1 MPGPQF
7 ETPAEIRAIRAL
19 GGDAVGMSTVTEALT
34 AAHCGLPLLGISV
47 ITNLAAGMTGSAVTG
62 EGGQRD
68 RRRRRRPL
76 QPVSDK
82 DRRGDGRMTTTF
94 RADEGLAFLLQY
106 ENVAWYDAGEV
117 RILDRR
123 VYPAKTEFVTC
134 RTHVEVAQAIRDMVT
149 QSAGPY
155 TAAAMGMALAAYECR
170 EKTEAEQLAFL
181 AAADGTISNARPTTA
196 KRMKLVCDGCLE
208 AAKLALREGRPVDLA
223 IREHAVNANNR
234 RYSKVNE
241 IAKYLVP
248 LIPAGGTVMTQ
259 CFGETIVG
267 MMLKEAKLAGKDF
280 RLFCPET
287 RPYFQGARLTATV
300 CRDMGF
306 DVTVITDN
314 MPAFVM
320 EREHVDL
327 FTCAADAI
335 CLDGYVVN
343 KVGTLQIAICA
354 NHFGIP
360 TFVTGAP
367 DIGHETKDTVRI
379 EMRDPDFTL
388 QAMGVRTAAAG
399 VKGYYPAFDMTPP
412 HLISGIVTDRGVFS
426 PFDLHRYFQSGGAG
440 EKDPPPPPPPP
451 PPPRRFPLSGEMS
464 RREQKGG
471 CWLGAAETER
481 LLQICMKK
489 PNRKFSLRFGKEE
502 MSTEDK
508 RRRLRRLVPPWSFL
522 TRLRRPYLFSRK
534 RKDRGEKECV
544 GDAGRN
550 LPLNLGKAQCFSL
563 AFHTRLTLRVFTTR
577 RLIRYTGF
585 VSSCV

>member
-1 MPGPQF
+1 
-7 ETPAEIRAIRAL
+7 
-19 GGDAVGMSTVTEALT
+19 
-34 AAHCGLPLLGISV
+34 
-47 ITNLAAGMTGSAVTG
+47 MT
-62 EGGQRD
+62 Q
-68 RRRRRRPL
+68 
-76 QPVSDK
+76 
-82 DRRGDGRMTTTF
+82 F
-94 RADEGLAFLLQY
+94 RADEGLAFMLQY

-117 RILDRR
+117 RILDSRI
-123 VYPAKTEFVTC
+123 YPAKIEFVRC
-134 RTHVEVAQAIRDMVT
+134 KTHVEVMQAIRDMVT

-170 EKTEAEQLAFL
+170 EKSADEQLAYL
-181 AAADGTISNARPTTA
+181 QAADETISNARPTTY
-196 KRMKLVCDGCLE
+196 KRMKLVCDGCLA

-248 LIPAGGTVMTQ
+248 LIPDGGTVMTQ

-267 MMLKEAKLAGKDF
+267 MMLKEAKQSGKTF

-300 CRDMGF
+300 CHDMGF

-367 DIGHETKDTVRI
+367 DIGHETKDTVKI
-379 EMRDPDFTL
+379 EMRDPEFTL
-388 QAMGVRTAAAG
+388 QAMGVRTAAQG

-426 PFDLHRYFQSGGAG
+426 PFDLHRYFAGGGAG
-440 EKDPPPPPPPP
+440 EYD
-451 PPPRRFPLSGEMS
+451 
-464 RREQKGG
+464 
-471 CWLGAAETER
+471 T
-481 LLQICMKK
+481 
-489 PNRKFSLRFGKEE
+489 
-502 MSTEDK
+502 
-508 RRRLRRLVPPWSFL
+508 V
-522 TRLRRPYLFSRK
+522 
-534 RKDRGEKECV
+534 V
-544 GDAGRN
+544 
-550 LPLNLGKAQCFSL
+550 
-563 AFHTRLTLRVFTTR
+563 
-577 RLIRYTGF
+577 
-585 VSSCV
+585 